1 MIPDA
6 GQYDRDIEQVS
17 IDDIDPQED
26 VKIDRYDY
34 GRKYSNSQDCQLIRA
49 TRASK
54 ETDVYKNPSSP
65 IFLLLILLF
74 LYYIE

>member
-6 GQYDRDIEQVS
+6 CQYDRDIEQVS
-17 IDDIDPQED
+17 IDDIDPQEY
-26 VKIDRYDY
+26 VKIYRYDY
-34 GRKYSNSQDCQLIRA
+34 GCKYSNAQDGQLIRA

-54 ETDVYKNPSSP
+54 ETVAYKNPSSP
-65 IFLLLILLF
+65 YLLLILLF